1 MLGGCLPSSALSEYK
16 SNGRS
21 APVRLHGWTFCL
33 LRSGIKDSRLR
44 MNGINLPRR
53 HNLDNGSAI
62 SCSIRGGLACCY
74 GQGLPSAHNV
84 HFQCEECA
92 IAGGVCVARGFEYQ
106 CFARSGS
113 GLPHWIEVWLPG
125 TDKAYHGG
133 SDRNHLDGLCHDLL
147 GIGINSHVTQ
157 FEPTS
162 AEMGRVAWARQESSL
177 TALLERLQ
185 WSKVSLTLILTTL
198 TW

>member
-1 MLGGCLPSSALSEYK
+1 MQRSFASTINWMGYYVTKSGTRQTSRRETQGMLCGCPSSSALSEHK

-33 LRSGIKDSRLR
+33 LRIGIKNSRLR
-44 MNGINLPRR
+44 MIGIILPRR

-84 HFQCEECA
+84 HSQCEECA
-92 IAGGVCVARGFEYQ
+92 IAGGACFARGFEYQ

-113 GLPHWIEVWLPG
+113 GFSDWSQVWLPG

-133 SDRNHLDGLCHDLL
+133 SDRSHLDGLCHDLL
-147 GIGINSHVTQ
+147 GVGINSHVT
-157 FEPTS
+157 
-162 AEMGRVAWARQESSL
+162 
-177 TALLERLQ
+177 
-185 WSKVSLTLILTTL
+185 
-198 TW
+198 